1 MLYFLK
7 EVTST
12 SHVNIVFFLLSDAN
26 VQVANSK
33 NSCVEKFEVVLVGSN
48 HLEKQVI

>member
-1 MLYFLK
+1 MLYFFK

-12 SHVNIVFFLLSDAN
+12 SHVNIVFFPLSDAN
-26 VQVANSK
+26 IQVENSK
-33 NSCVEKFEVVLVGSN
+33 NSYVEKFEVVLFGSN